1 MSACR
6 CRAEHRTSV
15 LFVLLLLAFG
25 AGLVGAEEP
34 AGNPPSQ
41 DGNVVVLA
49 KEALAN
55 ATIHTEP
62 ARRGDLRKRLRVPGR
77 ISANQ
82 SRTARVLSTL
92 EGRITR
98 LAFDIGD
105 AVRAGEVMA
114 LVETPELVG
123 KPLELR
129 SPLAGRVVERNRA
142 LGELVERGTDVYVVT
157 DPAKVWVIGEVR
169 ERDVG
174 LVAPGQEITFRV
186 VPYPDE
192 VFRSTITRVGGEIEA
207 ASRTLEIRAE
217 IENPR
222 GLLKP
227 GMFADLEITTT
238 VVPNVLLVSD
248 RALQT
253 EERDQILFV
262 AVAPDRFERRI
273 VRVGEEQE
281 GEVQIL
287 DGVREGDS
295 VVTDGSFILKSE
307 MLKGEL
313 GEE

>member
-1 MSACR
+1 MNAR
-6 CRAEHRTSV
+6 RHRAATRTPV
-15 LFVLLLLAFG
+15 LFIVMSLAFG
-25 AGLVGAEEP
+25 RGTALAEERGADAP
-34 AGNPPSQ
+34 APEAS
-41 DGNVVVLA
+41 VVTLT

-55 ATIHTEP
+55 ATIRTES

-82 SRTARVLSTL
+82 NRTARVLSTL
-92 EGRITR
+92 EGRIIR
-98 LAFDIGD
+98 LNFDIGD
-105 AVRAGEVMA
+105 AVRAGDVMG

-129 SPLAGRVVERNRA
+129 SPIAGRVVERNRA
-142 LGELVERGTDVYVVT
+142 MGELVDRGSDVYVVS
-157 DPAKVWVIGEVR
+157 DSSRVWVIGEVR

-174 LVAPGQEITFRV
+174 LVASGQEITFRV

-192 VFRSTITRVGGEIEA
+192 IFHGTIARVGGEIEA

-217 IENPR
+217 IENAR
-222 GLLKP
+222 GVLKP

-253 EERDQILFV
+253 EERDQVLFV
-262 AVAPDRFERRI
+262 ALGPDRFERRV

-281 GEVQIL
+281 NEVQIL
-287 DGVREGDS
+287 DGVREGET